1 MIFFAVES
9 LDVKKN
15 RISLPVS
22 FLVSRPLLRALISS
36 PGASL
41 LSLSNVCASESGAS
55 KEPSQAL
62 ATEALT
68 TISALADLVSETL
81 QDVGALNSRTNT
93 FLPHLRGIH
102 TQKKGVRLSTHRCS
116 FSPTNL
122 RSLLLSSLHDILR
135 AHQRIT

>member
-68 TISALADLVSETL
+68 TISDFNGGANEGEKNARGRRMDLHF
-81 QDVGALNSRTNT
+81 AR
-93 FLPHLRGIH
+93 P
-102 TQKKGVRLSTHRCS
+102 
-116 FSPTNL
+116 
-122 RSLLLSSLHDILR
+122 
-135 AHQRIT
+135 A